1 MSEGINTSLE
11 KLSKKAGTSKY
22 SADINSTFKTESV
35 MGKQLTD
42 FNTRIT
48 TFKRRMADMETSL
61 YKQFTAM
68 ETAINKYNSQSSSL
82 SSYFS

>member
-1 MSEGINTSLE
+1 
-11 KLSKKAGTSKY
+11 
-22 SADINSTFKTESV
+22 
-35 MGKQLTD
+35 MGRQLTD

-48 TFKRRMADMETSL
+48 TFQRRMADMETSL